1 MAIQR
6 GCFGPISG
14 KVGDRVYVIKNGVN
28 YVRSLPRKTT
38 KPATEKQKIWRAK
51 FALATDFL
59 QPITRILNSSYKL
72 INPKKTGTGLVL
84 RQILDEAIIGDYPDL
99 EIDYA
104 KVRLIH
110 GNLASPYKICVRSE
124 KPGQLNFTWLFEQ
137 RFNVCPGDELL
148 ILVYCISLKEFWC
161 NEKTGIQRSDEC
173 GSIRLPEEFAGKE
186 CCVWLAY
193 RSVQQNAWS
202 DSVYPGKVI
211 PKEPAS

>member
-28 YVRSLPRKTT
+28 YVRSLPRKTS
-38 KPATEKQKIWRAK
+38 KPATEEQQIWRAK
-51 FALATDFL
+51 FGLASGFL
-59 QPITRILNSSYKL
+59 KPLTGLLNSSYKF
-72 INPKKTGTGLVL
+72 INPKKTGKGLAL

-110 GNLASPYKICVRSE
+110 GRLPVPPETCIQAE
-124 KPGQLNFTWLFEQ
+124 KPDRLSFTWSFQ
-137 RFNVCPGDELL
+137 PHWYTGSSDELIL
-148 ILVYCISLKEFWC
+148 LVYCISLKEFGC
-161 NEKTGIQRSDEC
+161 YENTGIQRSDES

-202 DSVYPGKVI
+202 DSVYLGKVMTN
-211 PKEPAS
+211 